1 MAIIRLAL
9 KSVWNRRVTAG
20 LTVLAIGLSVAM
32 LLGVEKLRR
41 DAREGF
47 ANTISGTDLI
57 VGARSGAVQLLL
69 YSVFRIGSATNNI
82 SWKSY
87 LDITQHPRV
96 KWTVPLSLGD
106 AHRGYR
112 VLGTTLDYF
121 ERYRYAGGEP
131 LRFATGKPFND
142 VFDAVLGAEAAERLG
157 YALGDDIIIAHG
169 AGDVSLIEHD
179 DKPFRVSGIL
189 ARTGTP
195 VDRTV
200 HVSLAGIEAM
210 HADWRSG
217 MPVPGQRVSADD
229 AREMDLTPE
238 AITAFLV
245 GLDSKIAVFALQRH
259 INEYKGEAL
268 LATIPGVALQEL
280 WDLMGVAENALR
292 ILSLLVVTTGLLG
305 MLTMILSSLEARR
318 REMAVLRSVGARPLH
333 IFGLF
338 MSEAGLLALLGVGA
352 GVLLLYGIIL
362 MGRPIAA
369 REFGLYLP
377 IGLPQARDFMVLGI
391 VVLAGFVVGGVPALR
406 AYRLSLADGLS
417 MTV

>member
-20 LTVLAIGLSVAM
+20 LTVLAIALSVAM

-106 AHRGYR
+106 AHRGSR

-210 HADWRSG
+210 HADWQIG
-217 MPVPGQRVSADD
+217 N
-229 AREMDLTPE
+229 ARTR
-238 AITAFLV
+238 TARF
-245 GLDSKIAVFALQRH
+245 
-259 INEYKGEAL
+259 
-268 LATIPGVALQEL
+268 
-280 WDLMGVAENALR
+280 
-292 ILSLLVVTTGLLG
+292 
-305 MLTMILSSLEARR
+305 RR
-318 REMAVLRSVGARPLH
+318 
-333 IFGLF
+333 
-338 MSEAGLLALLGVGA
+338 
-352 GVLLLYGIIL
+352 
-362 MGRPIAA
+362 
-369 REFGLYLP
+369 
-377 IGLPQARDFMVLGI
+377 
-391 VVLAGFVVGGVPALR
+391 
-406 AYRLSLADGLS
+406 
-417 MTV
+417 